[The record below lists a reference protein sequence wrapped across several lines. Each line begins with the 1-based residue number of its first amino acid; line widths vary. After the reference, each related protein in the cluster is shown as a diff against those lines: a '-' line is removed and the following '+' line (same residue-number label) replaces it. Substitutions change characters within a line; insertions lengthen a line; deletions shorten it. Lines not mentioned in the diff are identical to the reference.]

1 MSTGDD
7 VTTLTD
13 SLLLERI
20 QQGDTDSFETLFY
33 RHYDRVYGLLYRLVC
48 SRAEAE
54 DLAQEVYVKLY
65 KHTSRTRIFR
75 I

>member
-1 MSTGDD
+1 MSNGDD

-33 RHYDRVYGLLYRLVC
+33 RYYDRVYGLLYRLVGN
-48 SRAEAE
+48 RAEAE
-54 DLAQEVYVKLY
+54 DLAQEVFVPAYLSQTVF
-65 KHTSRTRIFR
+65 SAG
-75 I
+75 